1 MIVKLKSV
9 LQGPCEF
16 DFTLGPDWWRDQE
29 REDRV
34 LDVDDVLEVH
44 IGIAKQGSMFVL
56 DGKVSGNIMMQCDR
70 CLESYNRPLNAD
82 FSLFLT
88 TAPASDGT
96 PVELELAEEDLSVE
110 YITGDEIHLDGIA
123 REQIFLSLPIKSL
136 CRDDCSG
143 LCPVCGS
150 NLNKTKCTCRDG
162 EGHSGLSRLKEWRP
176 GGKQEVQR

>member
-16 DFTLGPDWWRDQE
+16 DFTLGPDWWRGQE
-29 REDRV
+29 RDDRV
-34 LDVDDVLEVH
+34 LGMDDAFVVH
-44 IGIAKQGSMFVL
+44 IDISKQGSMFVL
-56 DGKVSGNIMMQCDR
+56 DGNLSGNIVMQCDR
-70 CLESYNRPLNAD
+70 CLEPYNRPLKAD
-82 FSLFLT
+82 FRLFLT
-88 TAPASDGT
+88 TAPAIDGT

-150 NLNKTKCTCRDG
+150 NLNKTSCTCRVA
-162 EGHSGLSRLKEWRP
+162 EGHPGLSRLKAWIP
-176 GGKQEVQR
+176 GGKKEALR